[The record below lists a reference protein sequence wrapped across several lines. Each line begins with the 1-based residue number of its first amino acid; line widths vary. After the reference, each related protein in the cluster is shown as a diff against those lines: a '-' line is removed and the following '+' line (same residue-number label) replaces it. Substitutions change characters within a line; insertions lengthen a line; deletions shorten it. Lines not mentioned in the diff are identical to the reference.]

1 LSFNKADPHI
11 VVPKKRASYSQ
22 VGPVPLPEVSAKGY
36 EYFLNIPDRFLY
48 VDVYRPVSSVRR
60 DKVKVNLIPPTKVPS
75 GGDIRPVVE
84 LVGKNGSKIPRIE
97 GHSSGDLDLI
107 IPLDVVITYG
117 REKSVGAFREFEVSA
132 RAGSIV
138 TLNDVRSESFERT
151 FSVIKVRAY
160 GDGVSQGIT
169 IGLDQVEPVR
179 NPNAMGKKKEDI
191 SPLNAQVRISL
202 QSERDLASIMS
213 FIQAANKVGM
223 VKGGPSDELGYFIV
237 RRRSVVAQVGGRG
250 LSKKILQLVTS
261 SLQGDFVFKGYRR
274 SLHDSGDKSQRDL
287 ALWID
292 SLLDQGKVLYVM
304 KRDKLY
310 PVSREFVKTNAEVAR
325 FIDSQAKALFVDKVD
340 VISFR

>member
-1 LSFNKADPHI
+1 
-11 VVPKKRASYSQ
+11 
-22 VGPVPLPEVSAKGY
+22 
-36 EYFLNIPDRFLY
+36 
-48 VDVYRPVSSVRR
+48 
-60 DKVKVNLIPPTKVPS
+60 
-75 GGDIRPVVE
+75 
-84 LVGKNGSKIPRIE
+84 
-97 GHSSGDLDLI
+97 
-107 IPLDVVITYG
+107 
-117 REKSVGAFREFEVSA
+117 
-132 RAGSIV
+132 
-138 TLNDVRSESFERT
+138 
-151 FSVIKVRAY
+151 VIKVRAY